1 MSDHGK
7 DGRLPISLVNS
18 VKAWE
23 RISTDKWLLNTVQGV
38 RILFVEV
45 PQQEREPRPYKL
57 SEEESEF
64 VDTELVRMVAQG
76 VIEKATELEDQ
87 VVSNVFLRPKKDGKY
102 RMILDLTW
110 VNTYVEYEH
119 FKMDLLQTALDMMRP
134 DCWMASID
142 LKEAYYAVPVA
153 EVHRKFL
160 RFRWGGELYQ
170 FRVLPNGLACA
181 PRIFTK
187 ILNLI
192 FAYLR
197 EQGVEAFQ
205 YIDDS
210 FSGKGR
216 GISES
221 VESNFGKSWV
231 HSPSREVGV

>member
-1 MSDHGK
+1 M
-7 DGRLPISLVNS
+7 
-18 VKAWE
+18 
-23 RISTDKWLLNTVQGV
+23 
-38 RILFVEV
+38 

-64 VDTELVRMVAQG
+64 VDTELV
-76 VIEKATELEDQ
+76 IEKVTALEDQ

-119 FKMDLLQTALDMMRP
+119 FKMHSLQTALDMMRP
-134 DCWMASID
+134 DCWMAYID

-170 FRVLPNGLACA
+170 FRVLPNGLACT

-187 ILNLI
+187 ILNPI
-192 FAYLR
+192 FAYLK

-210 FSGKGR
+210 FIVADSAER
-216 GISES
+216 CEES
-221 VESNFGKSWV
+221 VKVLSQTLESLGPQSIKR
-231 HSPSREVGV
+231 SRCLNRARN